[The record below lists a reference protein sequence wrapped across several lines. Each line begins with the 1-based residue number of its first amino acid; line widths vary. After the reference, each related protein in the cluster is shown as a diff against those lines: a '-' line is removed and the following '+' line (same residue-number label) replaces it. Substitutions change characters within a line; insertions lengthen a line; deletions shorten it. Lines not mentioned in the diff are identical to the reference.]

1 METKPFDQ
9 WCILEVMGHQ
19 KFAGRVT
26 EQVIGGASFIRIDV
40 PETKRHGPFSKLFG
54 AGSIYALTPVEE
66 SIARGVA
73 ETLGVAP
80 LNVYELPEAIR
91 EKLRQP
97 ALTHVTDVPYDDGM
111 DPDF

>member
-1 METKPFDQ
+1 METKTFDQ

-26 EQVIGGASFIRIDV
+26 EQAIAGSSFIRIDV
-40 PETKRHGPFSKLFG
+40 PETTRHGPFSKLFG

-66 SIARGVA
+66 AIARGVA
-73 ETLGVAP
+73 ESLGVAP
-80 LNVYELPEAIR
+80 LNVYELPEAMR

-97 ALTHVTDVPYDDGM
+97 ALTHIPDVADDEM